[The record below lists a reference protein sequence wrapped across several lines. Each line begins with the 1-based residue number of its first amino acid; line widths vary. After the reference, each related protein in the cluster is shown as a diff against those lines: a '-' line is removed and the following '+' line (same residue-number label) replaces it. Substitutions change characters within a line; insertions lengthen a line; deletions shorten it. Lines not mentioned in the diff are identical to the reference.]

1 MFQGLSDVVNEY
13 NYTRYNVR
21 KFYRGDKFCD
31 ILFDFLCKPLS
42 KIVRSLLLT
51 VPLLSEFF
59 PFRVLLQKIGK
70 TNLAD
75 LSLMKVYSAAAIS
88 AMRIGFT
95 ARQTPL
101 EKCSPL
107 YRMNLLLPRA
117 NCFLIE

>member
-1 MFQGLSDVVNEY
+1 MLNEY
-13 NYTRYNVR
+13 YYTRYNVR
-21 KFYRGDKFCD
+21 DFYRGDKFCD

-42 KIVRSLLLT
+42 QIVRSLLST

-70 TNLAD
+70 TNLTE
-75 LSLMKVYSAAAIS
+75 LSPMKVYSAAAIS

-95 ARQTPL
+95 VRHTPF
-101 EKCSPL
+101 EKWSAL